1 MLRSRVIV
9 DPGIGFAKTARHNL
23 ELLDGL
29 PTLCRL
35 GYPILVGVSRKN
47 FVRKIVGSGE
57 NELLFGTAAAVTW
70 VLSRGASIV
79 RVHDPE
85 CIAPVV
91 RMTSALAK
99 SVVSSS
105 RSLQG
110 AGTKT
115 KTGGS
120 VVGRL
125 EG

>member
-1 MLRSRVIV
+1 
-9 DPGIGFAKTARHNL
+9 
-23 ELLDGL
+23 
-29 PTLCRL
+29 
-35 GYPILVGVSRKN
+35 VGVSRKN
-47 FVRKIVGSGE
+47 FVRKIAGSGE

-70 VLSRGASIV
+70 ALSRGASIV

-85 CIAPVV
+85 SIAPVV
-91 RMTSALAK
+91 RMAAALAK
-99 SVVSSS
+99 TVVSST
-105 RSLQG
+105 RSLPG